1 MLDVAALPKI
11 SADAH
16 VNEPHDLWWK
26 RLPDDLRDAA
36 PHRIQTQDDGGWSL
50 VVNGEVDESGGPAPR
65 PHAVRRRQAR
75 AEGTRRT
82 PVARPTCRSTRV
94 STMMRTDGL
103 HGEMVYPTIGLYV
116 YGIERPDVGIAS
128 CRVYNDWIHEHLG
141 DDCPRVRYAG
151 LVPRGTPPS
160 AIAEVERIAR
170 WPGIAALMLP
180 LVGTP
185 SWNDQQWEPLWAAI
199 AETGLP
205 IVMHQGTGHD
215 MIFYRGWGSPTAN
228 LLATQSMAPRTAALL
243 SCGGVLERYPDL
255 HVVLVEVN
263 AGWMAWT
270 MDTLDEYFVAHG
282 AGCASPTCPSC
293 RATTSAGRCTR
304 RSSAT
309 RWRSRR
315 AQISGVECLMWGN
328 DFPHPEGTFPDSAKV
343 LAETLG
349 DVDADD
355 AASITGGNARR
366 VFNFDQAILATRRRE
381 PAPAGGA
388 RAARGGT
395 VRGGGVT

>member
-1 MLDVAALPKI
+1 MLDVATLPKI

-26 RLPDDLRDAA
+26 RLPDDLREAA
-36 PHRIQTQDDGGWSL
+36 PHRIQTEDDGGWSL
-50 VVNGEVDESGGPAPR
+50 VVNGQLDESGGRRGPPATLTPEMR
-65 PHAVRRRQAR
+65 ALAAEEDARREQDVSIDAR
-75 AEGTRRT
+75 LD
-82 PVARPTCRSTRV
+82 
-94 STMMRTDGL
+94 MMRTDGL

-116 YGIERPDVGIAS
+116 YGIEQPEVGIAS
-128 CRVYNDWIHEHLG
+128 CRVYNDWIHDHLG

-151 LVPRGTPPS
+151 LVPTWDTRT
-160 AIAEVERIAR
+160 AIAEIQRIAHWR
-170 WPGIAALMLP
+170 GIGALMLP

-185 SWNDQQWEPLWAAI
+185 SWNDQLWEPLWAAV

-205 IVMHQGTGHD
+205 VVMHQGTGHD

-243 SCGGVLERYPDL
+243 SCGGVLERHPDL

-282 AGCASPTCPSC
+282 ARLRKPHLPELPSHYL
-293 RATTSAGRCTR
+293 RRQVHATFQRDPVAIAARG
-304 RSSAT
+304 
-309 RWRSRR
+309 
-315 AQISGVECLMWGN
+315 ISGVECLMWGN
-328 DFPHPEGTFPDSAKV
+328 DFPHPEGTFPNSAEV
-343 LAETLG
+343 LTDTLG

-366 VFNFDQAILATRRRE
+366 VFGFDRAILDAT
-381 PAPAGGA
+381 P
-388 RAARGGT
+388 
-395 VRGGGVT
+395 